1 MGNNQMNTLELIDT
15 DQFMTDVIVVR
26 TELESIG
33 VSVKKMNEEGLSV
46 GAGLGS
52 FSKGLKDL
60 FAVENL
66 QAFASEVVKVRSE
79 VSMLLK
85 RW

>member
-15 DQFMTDVIVVR
+15 GQFMTDVIVVR

-46 GAGLGS
+46 GAGLGF

-79 VSMLLK
+79 VSI
-85 RW
+85 